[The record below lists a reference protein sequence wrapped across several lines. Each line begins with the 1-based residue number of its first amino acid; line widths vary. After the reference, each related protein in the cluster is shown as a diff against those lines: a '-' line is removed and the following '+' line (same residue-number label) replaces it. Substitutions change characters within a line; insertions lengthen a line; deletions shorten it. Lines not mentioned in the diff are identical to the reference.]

1 MAVWNGGRLRGKGPM
16 HSTHNV
22 PFSRYNSSPSL
33 TLLPI
38 LRIEFLD
45 KYLHGILEERSTL

>member
-1 MAVWNGGRLRGKGPM
+1 MAVWNGGRLRGKGPT

-22 PFSRYNSSPSL
+22 PFSKYNSSLS
-33 TLLPI
+33 LLPI